1 MSRQLYINKSDQ
13 ILWNLLRKSDKVA
26 FEYIYKRH
34 INTLFNFG
42 LKLTQD
48 REIIKDTLQELFTEF
63 WNKRNTLNEVAYIK
77 IYLIKAFRYK
87 LLRAI
92 SQANKTK
99 LYTLEDVLADI
110 SDDKTTDEALAN
122 ERKNIL
128 RQRLTQLPERQREII
143 HLRYFQ
149 NLNHEEIADILNI
162 NYQSVSNLLHRALTK
177 LKKEVQKTPV
187 KKTDSI

>member
-1 MSRQLYINKSDQ
+1 
-13 ILWNLLRKSDKVA
+13 VA